1 MSIVLEAHVWATIV
15 SIFRNPEIWAS
26 TLSMAVPLALPAIG
40 GTFSER
46 TGVVNIAMEG
56 IMLMGA
62 FFGVAFSYWT
72 NSAWLGLIGAMI
84 VGGLTAAA
92 LAWGAINVSADQT
105 VLGMA
110 INIFAAGLTAFL
122 LDTVF
127 GFNGTPINTP
137 ELPEWSIPGI
147 SNIPYIGGIF
157 SHQSVLVYIMIVL
170 VAASH
175 WFLFHTR
182 IGLRMRAVGEHPL
195 AADTLGINVWRLRYF
210 GVILGGI
217 FSAMGGAYLSIGVLN
232 SFSVNMTNGRGY
244 IALAAMIF
252 GKWTPLGSFGAA
264 LIFGFSTALGI
275 ILQGQGISSNLLQM
289 IPYALTILAL
299 AGLIG
304 RSVAPAADGIP
315 YDPKR

>member
-1 MSIVLEAHVWATIV
+1 MNVLANPELWAT
-15 SIFRNPEIWAS
+15 

-72 NSAWLGLIGAMI
+72 GSAWLGLLFALII
-84 VGGLTAAA
+84 GGLLSAVF
-92 LAWGAINVSADQT
+92 AWGAIRVSADQV

-110 INIFAAGLTAFL
+110 VNIFAAGLTAFL

-127 GFNGTPINTP
+127 GFSGTPTTTP
-137 ELPEWSIPGI
+137 KLPNISIPGI
-147 SNIPYIGGIF
+147 DKIPFVGQIF
-157 SHQSVLVYIMIVL
+157 TNQSILVYVMIVIVFL
-170 VAASH
+170 SH

-182 IGLRMRAVGEHPL
+182 LGLRMRSVGEHPL
-195 AADTLGINVWRLRYF
+195 AADTVGINVWRMRYA
-210 GVILGGI
+210 GVIIGGLL
-217 FSAMGGAYLSIGVLN
+217 SALGGAYLSIGVLN
-232 SFSVNMTNGRGY
+232 SFTVNMTNGRGY

-252 GKWTPLGSFGAA
+252 GKWTPFGSFGAA
-264 LIFGFSTALGI
+264 LLFGFSTALGI
-275 ILQGQGISSNLLQM
+275 ALQGHGVSSNLLQM

-299 AGLIG
+299 AGLVG
-304 RSVAPAADGIP
+304 RSRAPAADGIP
-315 YDPKR
+315 YDPQR

>member
-1 MSIVLEAHVWATIV
+1 MSIFADAQ
-15 SIFRNPEIWAS
+15 IWSS

-46 TGVVNIAMEG
+46 TGVVNVAMEG

-72 NSAWLGLIGAMI
+72 GNAWIGLLMALII
-84 VGGLTAAA
+84 GGLTSAAF
-92 LAWGAINVSADQT
+92 AWGAIRVSADQV

-127 GFNGTPINTP
+127 GFSGTPPTTP
-137 ELPEWSIPGI
+137 KLPNVSLPGI
-147 SNIPYIGGIF
+147 DKIPYVGQIF
-157 SHQSVLVYIMIVL
+157 TNQSILVYVMIVIVIL
-170 VAASH
+170 SH

-182 IGLRMRAVGEHPL
+182 LGLRMRSVGENPL
-195 AADTLGINVWRLRYF
+195 AADTVGINVWRLRYA
-210 GVILGGI
+210 GVIIGGLL
-217 FSAMGGAYLSIGVLN
+217 SALGGAYLSIGVLN

-264 LIFGFSTALGI
+264 LLFGFSTALGI
-275 ILQGQGISSNLLQM
+275 VLQGNGVSSNLLQM
-289 IPYALTILAL
+289 IPYALTIIAL
-299 AGLIG
+299 TGLVG
-304 RSVAPAADGIP
+304 RSTPPAADGVP

>member
-1 MSIVLEAHVWATIV
+1 MTILA
-15 SIFRNPEIWAS
+15 NPELWAS

-56 IMLMGA
+56 IMLIGA

-72 NSAWLGLIGAMI
+72 GNAWIGLLMALII
-84 VGGLTAAA
+84 GGLVSAAF
-92 LAWGAINVSADQT
+92 AWGAIRVSADQV

-110 INIFAAGLTAFL
+110 VNIFAAGLTAFL

-127 GFNGTPINTP
+127 GFSGTPTTTP
-137 ELPEWSIPGI
+137 KLPNVKSIPGI
-147 SNIPYIGGIF
+147 DQIPFVGKIF
-157 SHQSVLVYIMIVL
+157 ENQSILVYIMILL
-170 VAASH
+170 VILSH

-182 IGLRMRAVGEHPL
+182 LGLRMRSVGEHPL
-195 AADTLGINVWRLRYF
+195 AADTVGVNVWRLRYT
-210 GVILGGI
+210 GVIIGGLL
-217 FSAMGGAYLSIGVLN
+217 SALGGAYLSIGVLN

-252 GKWTPLGSFGAA
+252 GKWTPFGSFGAA
-264 LIFGFSTALGI
+264 LLFGFSTALGI
-275 ILQGQGISSNLLQM
+275 ALQGQGISSNILQM

-299 AGLIG
+299 AGLVG
-304 RSVAPAADGIP
+304 RSNPPAADGIP
-315 YDPKR
+315 YEPKR